1 MIENDIWAGW
11 PLGSVENNL
20 AQHGHNK
27 RWQNRSKSR
36 RRAAIALLTKLD
48 NLCPGSKSG
57 LPNLKFTDDLL
68 VSLEQ
73 WQSGNEEQTRHI
85 RHLRNFLR
93 QGLLNGKNTLSWDV
107 MLPPPI
113 ITLPAISNP
122 LPPQAVAS
130 LPVFRQQIERFQ
142 ATLQPTW
149 CGSAREQI
157 SVKLQWG
164 RFLFSSVALGG
175 LLDSAALLQLPFCQ
189 GNVNRWQDK
198 VWFELFTDEMPAY
211 VQAQRARR
219 HWFPD
224 PISLVLFKQL
234 PPFPVERC
242 HDRDST
248 RRWVYGCL
256 QDFLIYLNNKQ
267 GDRASS
273 HDLSRGKLYESIQQW
288 LCNATTYWQLILPPF
303 LIDHSLGRSGATA
316 WTTACWQRIIEKKSP
331 PLPTSSES
339 AFAPIVIQRLEKV
352 TRNPTDAQI
361 QSLYKDIK
369 RALHQSSKEPDPT
382 WKTVHERLRSLHD
395 KALEISVII
404 GGLLDWILTR
414 FSQKEIIRTT
424 AYQELTSLGSSLLV
438 ELDEAMLNDMEA
450 ADFEAVYEAI
460 LAQVTNAQTR
470 SQKTNQLRRYHLHMI
485 QLAGWPRLD
494 LSPGEQRGIPQADAN
509 ILTEEAYQGLYS
521 ALLDAKNDPHHHMQL
536 ILLILGFRCGL
547 RISEARGL
555 RLEDI
560 QYRGTLAALN
570 LTADEL
576 GRLNA
581 TLLVR
586 RNPFSRLKTDN
597 AKRQLPLSM
606 LLANHELAE
615 LLSYHQQ
622 QRSRAGKQRGCYL
635 FADLATNDR
644 PADITQVQSSLHHLM
659 RQITGDHEMR
669 YHHLRHS
676 FATHLV
682 QLFSQQT
689 SPLTLPSHWLAPADI
704 DSSIPRLSRHISA
717 QSEVSR
723 KGLFAIAEWMGHAS
737 PSTTLCHYVHNLDHL
752 LKNQMW
758 PHSFAHQRNGL
769 GFARQFVDHIE
780 PARHIANLLGLGD
793 ENLRQRNSRYGHLM
807 GWVPAFLGLPDQS
820 RDSSRKQWRR
830 PDQVDLQKKNVHS
843 APRTLE
849 NFDFDEWCSFLS
861 LWRQGVPVSE
871 LAKIFYL
878 PPDSLPAQLAKLQ
891 KLFERKGKKGGNTL
905 VRQQPTSSGQLRH
918 IPVVPRSRTELASA
932 QRYYLSI
939 QGLLMNEN
947 TSEYLEG
954 LRYFATQYR
963 TWNNKIRWEELDDKP
978 RRHDG
983 LKHLIN
989 KLAPHIQ
996 LPASPAG
1003 TQYRRS
1009 AGQIS
1014 LTNPQTGK
1022 SSVGLY
1028 FALLVACI
1036 SQTVKT

>member
-1 MIENDIWAGW
+1 MIENDIWVGW
-11 PLGSVENNL
+11 PLGRVENNL
-20 AQHGHNK
+20 AQYGHSK

-36 RRAAIALLTKLD
+36 KRAAIALLTKLD

-85 RHLRNFLR
+85 KYLRNFLR
-93 QGLLNGKNTLSWDV
+93 QGLLNGKNTLNWD
-107 MLPPPI
+107 MTLPPPI

-122 LPPQAVAS
+122 LPPQAVAT

-149 CGSAREQI
+149 CGSAREQN

-211 VQAQRARR
+211 VQVQRAPR

-224 PISLVLFKQL
+224 PISLILFKQL
-234 PPFPVERC
+234 PPLPIERC

-267 GDRASS
+267 LDQTSTHSLTR
-273 HDLSRGKLYESIQQW
+273 RKLHQNIQQW
-288 LCNATTYWQLILPPF
+288 LCDATTYWQLILPPF
-303 LIDHSLGRSGATA
+303 LIDYSLGRSGATT
-316 WTTACWQRIIEKKSP
+316 WTAACWQRILEKKSP
-331 PLPTSSES
+331 PLPTPSES

-369 RALHQSSKEPDPT
+369 RALHRSSRQPNPT
-382 WKTVHERLRSLHD
+382 WKTVHERLRSLSD
-395 KALEISVII
+395 KALEISVVI
-404 GGLLDWILTR
+404 GGLLDWILAR
-414 FSQKEIIRTT
+414 FSQKKIRRST
-424 AYQELTSLGSSLLV
+424 AYQELTSLGRSLLT
-438 ELDEAMLNDMEA
+438 ELDETMLSDMEA
-450 ADFEAVYEAI
+450 ADFEAVYETI
-460 LAQVTNAQTR
+460 LEQVTNAQTR
-470 SQKTNQLRRYHLHMI
+470 SQKAEQLRRYHLHMM
-485 QLAGWPRLD
+485 QLAGWPSLHLSLD
-494 LSPGEQRGIPQADAN
+494 EQSSIPEADAN
-509 ILTEEAYQGLYS
+509 ILTEEDYQRLYS
-521 ALLDAKNDPHHHMQL
+521 ALLGAKNDPHNHMQL

-555 RLEDI
+555 RLEDM
-560 QYRGTLAALN
+560 QYRGTLAVLN
-570 LTADEL
+570 LTADGL

-635 FADLATNDR
+635 FADMATNDR

-682 QLFSQQT
+682 QLLSQQI

-752 LKNQMW
+752 LKNQLW
-758 PHSFAHQRNGL
+758 THSFAHQRNGL
-769 GFARQFVDHIE
+769 GFARQFVNHIE
-780 PARHIANLLGLGD
+780 PARHIAVLLGLGD

-807 GWVPAFLGLPDQS
+807 GWVPEFLGLPDQS
-820 RDSSRKQWRR
+820 RDSSRKKWRR
-830 PDQVDLQKKNVHS
+830 PDQVDLQMKNVHS

-849 NFDFDEWCSFLS
+849 SFDFDEWCSFLS
-861 LWRQGVPVSE
+861 LWRQSVAVSE

-878 PPDSLPAQLAKLQ
+878 PPDSLAQQLAKLQ
-891 KLFERKGKKGGNTL
+891 KLFERKGKKGGNAL
-905 VRQQPTSSGQLRH
+905 VRQQPRSSGQLQH
-918 IPVVPRSRTELASA
+918 LPVVPRSRKELESA
-932 QRYYLSI
+932 QRYYHSI
-939 QGLLMNEN
+939 QRLLMTEHCNE
-947 TSEYLEG
+947 YVEG

-963 TWNNKIRWEELDDKP
+963 TWNNRIRWEELDDKP

-983 LKHLIN
+983 LDV
-989 KLAPHIQ
+989 P
-996 LPASPAG
+996 PV
-1003 TQYRRS
+1003 
-1009 AGQIS
+1009 
-1014 LTNPQTGK
+1014 
-1022 SSVGLY
+1022 SV
-1028 FALLVACI
+1028 ALRFRVRG
-1036 SQTVKT
+1036 